1 MSLGA
6 LNVRLRTIMRTPKE
20 AISEILGRIEP
31 ITDTEAIPIKE
42 AAGRILSEEVVS
54 DVDLPPFEKS
64 MMDGYAVR
72 SEDTGDGAWSL
83 RKLGESRA
91 GEAFGGAVGPGEC
104 IAIYTGAEMPDGA
117 DAVVMVER
125 TREDDAGLMHSEGG
139 VPSFQNVAHK
149 GEVLA
154 EGRSVLSAGR
164 RLDPVD
170 LALLAAVGCDPVP
183 VFRRPRVS
191 ILTTG
196 DELVPAGTKPGPA
209 QIREG
214 NTVFLAAAAQAAGV
228 ELLEIGIVA
237 DSRELLEAAFE
248 RAFDAGDVLITTG
261 GVSMGKY
268 DLVGP
273 CLEAIGTEPVLHKVA
288 IKPGKPI
295 WFGMRHK
302 KPVFGLP
309 GNPVSSLLGFE
320 VFVRPALV
328 RLSGGTVEDQAP
340 RIAVGRWNGGSKSAA
355 EREINLP
362 VAVTVGAD
370 GVPLLT
376 PVPWKGSADVAGL
389 SSAAGF
395 GIIPAGGSVAN
406 GELIQWRPFAC
417 GSIGGW

>member
-31 ITDTEAIPIKE
+31 ITDTEAVPIKE

-164 RLDPVD
+164 RLD
-170 LALLAAVGCDPVP
+170 
-183 VFRRPRVS
+183 
-191 ILTTG
+191 
-196 DELVPAGTKPGPA
+196 
-209 QIREG
+209 
-214 NTVFLAAAAQAAGV
+214 
-228 ELLEIGIVA
+228 
-237 DSRELLEAAFE
+237 
-248 RAFDAGDVLITTG
+248 
-261 GVSMGKY
+261 
-268 DLVGP
+268 
-273 CLEAIGTEPVLHKVA
+273 
-288 IKPGKPI
+288 
-295 WFGMRHK
+295 
-302 KPVFGLP
+302 
-309 GNPVSSLLGFE
+309 
-320 VFVRPALV
+320 
-328 RLSGGTVEDQAP
+328 
-340 RIAVGRWNGGSKSAA
+340 
-355 EREINLP
+355 
-362 VAVTVGAD
+362 
-370 GVPLLT
+370 
-376 PVPWKGSADVAGL
+376 
-389 SSAAGF
+389 
-395 GIIPAGGSVAN
+395 
-406 GELIQWRPFAC
+406 
-417 GSIGGW
+417 